1 PGPLRGPGP
10 VMAGS
15 RRAVRELCRSFG
27 HYNRHLARLQHNLR
41 ETKRFFRDVKY
52 SQGHPLASALAGDDP
67 PSAGDGDGGP
77 GDGPALG
84 DTAPRGAQGGIL
96 GCVRKAGS
104 WLSDPCGSLPAQD
117 IPWFYTGI
125 TLPEWSG
132 DFRILEQP
140 GPGSAVPILLFCFIS
155 ESRGIFPWK
164 NLSKPA
170 LFFFPQEVD
179 IVVAPCRSFQPAEA
193 TLAELVP
200 QVLPVVTFAISEPQ
214 LSPADQAELRQIKAK
229 FSLPIFFLCSPD
241 PELTAPKKPLP
252 EEKSSLRSQLLELGY
267 LSPSEP
273 PCGCGGGARSSL
285 AEQPDK
291 LRLLSV
297 FCRQLLQEHLVE
309 AATRLN
315 ELHCR
320 CLNIFIDQAF
330 DMQRDLQI
338 TPKRLEYTRRKEN
351 ELYESLMGIANRKQ
365 EEMKDVIVET
375 LGNMKEELLEDAAGM
390 EFRDIIIPE
399 NGEPVSSKDIKC
411 CIKQIQ
417 ELIIS
422 RLNQAVANK
431 LISSVDYLRESFVG
445 TLERCLKSLEES
457 WEDGSVHITSNYLKQ
472 ILNAAYHVEVTF
484 HSGST
489 VTRMLW
495 EQIKQVQTLGK
506 VPSGAK
512 NPQSCS
518 LNSFQAQALGA
529 GSSFL
534 GISIPGRGNKV
545 HQLPALSRN
554 SQSLKLEEPE
564 IAAKPEEISSAL
576 GKREK
581 GIVLNPDLPQTKSH
595 KPPKTTF
602 SQNKQELPKSINFSF
617 GDSEQEEP
625 TKEVFKFFLFL
636 YFTYEYIIYHSYIK
650 IYILYNML

>member
-1 PGPLRGPGP
+1 MEGEGAPSWRGPG
-10 VMAGS
+10 G
-15 RRAVRELCRSFG
+15 AVRELCRSFG

-77 GDGPALG
+77 GDGPAAGGESPISFPRPDEERLQRAVSRPPCLLLLGQSCGAKCRLLNALLGQQLLPCPREHGHNGCRRRRVRFTHGAQPRLSLALPGHYELVQALVAHRGHWDTIPEEDLEVDG
-84 DTAPRGAQGGIL
+84 DTE
-96 GCVRKAGS
+96 
-104 WLSDPCGSLPAQD
+104 DPAQRVAELEVV
-117 IPWFYTGI
+117 
-125 TLPEWSG
+125 LPS
-132 DFRILEQP
+132 P
-140 GPGSAVPILLFCFIS
+140 LL
-155 ESRGIFPWK
+155 K
-164 NLSKPA
+164 
-170 LFFFPQEVD
+170 EVD

-241 PELTAPKKPLP
+241 PELTSPKKPLP

-273 PCGCGGGARSSL
+273 PCGCGGARSSL

-390 EFRDIIIPE
+390 EFR
-399 NGEPVSSKDIKC
+399 
-411 CIKQIQ
+411 
-417 ELIIS
+417 
-422 RLNQAVANK
+422 
-431 LISSVDYLRESFVG
+431 
-445 TLERCLKSLEES
+445 
-457 WEDGSVHITSNYLKQ
+457 
-472 ILNAAYHVEVTF
+472 
-484 HSGST
+484 
-489 VTRMLW
+489 
-495 EQIKQVQTLGK
+495 
-506 VPSGAK
+506 
-512 NPQSCS
+512 
-518 LNSFQAQALGA
+518 
-529 GSSFL
+529 
-534 GISIPGRGNKV
+534 
-545 HQLPALSRN
+545 
-554 SQSLKLEEPE
+554 
-564 IAAKPEEISSAL
+564 
-576 GKREK
+576 
-581 GIVLNPDLPQTKSH
+581 
-595 KPPKTTF
+595 
-602 SQNKQELPKSINFSF
+602 
-617 GDSEQEEP
+617 
-625 TKEVFKFFLFL
+625 
-636 YFTYEYIIYHSYIK
+636 
-650 IYILYNML
+650 

>member
-1 PGPLRGPGP
+1 
-10 VMAGS
+10 
-15 RRAVRELCRSFG
+15 
-27 HYNRHLARLQHNLR
+27 
-41 ETKRFFRDVKY
+41 
-52 SQGHPLASALAGDDP
+52 
-67 PSAGDGDGGP
+67 
-77 GDGPALG
+77 
-84 DTAPRGAQGGIL
+84 
-96 GCVRKAGS
+96 
-104 WLSDPCGSLPAQD
+104 
-117 IPWFYTGI
+117 
-125 TLPEWSG
+125 
-132 DFRILEQP
+132 
-140 GPGSAVPILLFCFIS
+140 
-155 ESRGIFPWK
+155 
-164 NLSKPA
+164 
-170 LFFFPQEVD
+170 QEVD

-193 TLAELVP
+193 TLAELVA

-241 PELTAPKKPLP
+241 PELTSPKKPP
-252 EEKSSLRSQLLELGY
+252 SEEKSSLRSQLLELGY

-273 PCGCGGGARSSL
+273 PCGGGARSSL

-457 WEDGSVHITSNYLKQ
+457 WEVSVHPSRSLEKPKDGSVHITSNYLKQ
-472 ILNAAYHVEVTF
+472 V
-484 HSGST
+484 
-489 VTRMLW
+489 
-495 EQIKQVQTLGK
+495 
-506 VPSGAK
+506 
-512 NPQSCS
+512 
-518 LNSFQAQALGA
+518 
-529 GSSFL
+529 
-534 GISIPGRGNKV
+534 
-545 HQLPALSRN
+545 
-554 SQSLKLEEPE
+554 
-564 IAAKPEEISSAL
+564 
-576 GKREK
+576 
-581 GIVLNPDLPQTKSH
+581 
-595 KPPKTTF
+595 
-602 SQNKQELPKSINFSF
+602 
-617 GDSEQEEP
+617 
-625 TKEVFKFFLFL
+625 
-636 YFTYEYIIYHSYIK
+636 
-650 IYILYNML
+650 